1 MTSHEDLTEEIKA
14 LKERCDR
21 LESQV
26 DMLMTKWVDLGKFA
40 QSLKRVY
47 YEK

>member
-1 MTSHEDLTEEIKA
+1 MTGNDIEIKA

-21 LESQV
+21 LEAQV

-40 QSLKRVY
+40 QSLKKVY
-47 YEK
+47 YGVSS